1 MNRAYGQRLKRLKR
15 YGSRSARSLAHR
27 ILPDTTYARLQEGK
41 YWYLSLIPFAL
52 DRRERLSLLLFTA
65 RLYIAY
71 LIPSARVKRVV
82 TVRLQGTAYVVGLK
96 SAEIAA
102 LVELYAEQIYERLPD
117 FVSTPNWIVCDVGAN
132 VGIFSIHQALHGA
145 RVYAFEPNPACYQ
158 RFMRAVGENGLTPR
172 VVAMRCAVGAAPG
185 TGFMRVDNDWTPA
198 GAVVPLTTGDGQA
211 KEVVQI
217 TSLDHML
224 PCLGVD
230 HLDLLKVDVE
240 GAEVD
245 VLRGAVQTLEETD
258 RLIVEYHGSE
268 LRAAVSAFLD
278 QHRFDT
284 VLNVDVD
291 AHSGVGLLYAR
302 RNSGASNSPSTHM
315 T

>member
-1 MNRAYGQRLKRLKR
+1 MDRAYGQRLKR
-15 YGSRSARSLAHR
+15 YGSRSARSLAHL

-41 YWYLSLIPFAL
+41 YWYLSLVPFARS
-52 DRRERLSLLLFTA
+52 RRERLTLLLFVA

-71 LIPSARVKRVV
+71 LIPSIKVKRVV
-82 TVRLQGTAYVVGLK
+82 TIRLQGTAYVVGLK

-102 LVELYAEQIYERLPD
+102 LVELYAERIYERLPD
-117 FVSTPNWIVCDVGAN
+117 FVPASHWTVCDVGAN
-132 VGIFSIHQALHGA
+132 VGIFSIHQALHGV

-158 RFMRAVGENGLTPR
+158 RFMQAVGENGLTPR
-172 VVAMRCAVGAAPG
+172 VVAMRCAVGAAPS
-185 TGFMRVDNDWTPA
+185 TGLMRVDNDWTPA
-198 GAVVPLTTGDGQA
+198 GAVVPLTSGDNQPE
-211 KEVVQI
+211 EVVRI

-245 VLRGAVQTLEETD
+245 VLRGAVQTLEATD
-258 RLIVEYHGSE
+258 RLIVEYHGPE
-268 LRAAVSAFLD
+268 LLAAVRAFLN

-284 VLNVDVD
+284 VLHVDVD
-291 AHSGVGLLYAR
+291 APSGVGLLYAR
-302 RNSGASNSPSTHM
+302 RNSNASSLPTADA